1 MFKKNV
7 RGFLFGFSLL
17 LMAATACKKDS
28 KDDANSFT
36 CVSCTTQ
43 PQALAANDGS
53 SKGIYK
59 GIIIGSSG
67 TIAFNVLNSGTTISA
82 VMVIVGITVNLA
94 SSITWVSGQPYVAP
108 FTGTLNGAAVTIN
121 FSVNASGTG
130 PAILS
135 ATIPGHGSAQFRLVK
150 ETSNSLLE
158 AFEGTYST
166 TLPETG
172 TFNLLMSR
180 TLGQFG
186 GASRKTSGTSN
197 GDFDG
202 TVDAAGKMTMNS
214 GSGASVIGTVSKD
227 EISGSFKD
235 SNGVTIT
242 ITAKRTL

>member
-1 MFKKNV
+1 MFKKNARV
-7 RGFLFGFSLL
+7 FLCAFSLL
-17 LMAATACKKDS
+17 VIAASACKKDS
-28 KDDANSFT
+28 KDDTEPFKCT
-36 CVSCTTQ
+36 SCTTQ
-43 PQALAANDGS
+43 PQALAANDAS

-67 TIAFNVLNSGTTISA
+67 TIAFNVLNGGTTINA
-82 VMVIVGITVNLA
+82 VMVLDGTTVNLT

-108 FTGTLNGAAVTIN
+108 FTGTLNGGAVTIN

-130 PAILS
+130 PAVLS

-150 ETSNSLLE
+150 ETS
-158 AFEGTYST
+158 

-186 GASRKTSGTSN
+186 GASRKTAGTSN
-197 GDFDG
+197 GNFDG
-202 TVDAAGKMTMNS
+202 TVDAAGKMAINTGS
-214 GSGASVIGTVSKD
+214 GSTVIGTVSGD
-227 EISGSFKD
+227 GISGSFKD
-235 SNGVTIT
+235 GNNSTIT